1 MPEHGSDLKR
11 RLLPLLIVKVT
22 LLFCAG
28 ILAAISTG
36 HAQSARIRVFTSDLS
51 APPYVTTDGV
61 TFLSGIIKDLNDE
74 AARRAG
80 VIIDYRVLARGSV
93 DSYLESGEGHVTC
106 NIQPAWT
113 GIADKLVWTEPMFA
127 DEDIYWSLID
137 TPALKAVEDLVG
149 HSFATYDGY
158 THADAVMAQVA
169 DGRTKRVN
177 LYASQAIFDAL
188 TRKRADYVIFSR
200 IRGEYMAKTPPYAGK
215 IAPAGLVDSSYRNFC
230 AISRQT
236 PIPPEA
242 YKAALDSVLQDGTMA
257 RILEKYR

>member
-1 MPEHGSDLKR
+1 MPGSGSDRKR
-11 RLLPLLIVKVT
+11 HPLPLLIVKVFFFSWMT
-22 LLFCAG
+22 IQLPAMT
-28 ILAAISTG
+28 AE
-36 HAQSARIRVFTSDLS
+36 AQTARIRVFTSDLS

-80 VIIDYRVLARGSV
+80 VTIDYRVLARGSV

-127 DEDIYWSLID
+127 DEDIYWRLVD
-137 TPALKAVEDLVG
+137 TPALEKVEDLVG
-149 HSFATYDGY
+149 RSFATYDGY

-200 IRGEYMAKTPPYAGK
+200 IRGEYMAKTPTYAGK

-236 PIPPEA
+236 PIPAED

-257 RILEKYR
+257 KILEKYR

>member
-1 MPEHGSDLKR
+1 MPDNGSDRKR
-11 RLLPLLIVKVT
+11 HLLPLQIVKVV
-22 LLFCAG
+22 LLFWIG
-28 ILAAISTG
+28 ILASMNAS
-36 HAQSARIRVFTSDLS
+36 HAQNARIVVFTSDLS
-51 APPYVTTDGV
+51 APPYVMTDGV

-80 VIIDYRVLARGSV
+80 VTIDYRVLARGSV
-93 DSYLESGEGHVTC
+93 DAYLESGDGHVAC
-106 NIQPAWT
+106 NMQPAWT

-127 DEDIYWSLID
+127 DEDVYWRLAD
-137 TPALKAVEDLVG
+137 TPPLERVEDLIG
-149 HSFATYDGY
+149 RSFATYDGY

-236 PIPPEA
+236 PIPPED

-257 RILEKYR
+257 KILEKYR